1 MVSSNKNNQKEG
13 VEEMEEK
20 KDFGDLEREVI
31 EKGKCALCG
40 GCVATCRLL
49 DYGYLGVDFSEERP
63 VIREGQQCPTDCGYC
78 YYQCPRVEKPALREG
93 LEEIY
98 EVVGT
103 DEEIRKAC
111 QDGGAVT
118 SLLASALADAIV
130 EGCIT
135 VADEGEWKP
144 EVQVAMNKSDLIK
157 SAGSKYTPAA
167 TLTGI
172 ADAILKYDL
181 WSVALVGTPCQ
192 MAAYEKM
199 LVVGR
204 DTHNAHNFSSN
215 VRLRIG
221 LFCKGAYS
229 YEKLMKEYLERKR
242 GINIREITKL
252 DISEDVLHV
261 YAGDK
266 ELLSAGINEIED
278 YKRDGCKVCED
289 FSGLFS
295 DISVGNVGTPA
306 GKSSVIIHTDF
317 GKEVFES
324 ALQWGFI
331 EAKPIDKSGA
341 DLIHRLMKEKKEAGI
356 AEKEMRKKKL
366 MEQQRQ

>member
-1 MVSSNKNNQKEG
+1 MSKRGYGINGTKQG

-20 KDFGDLEREVI
+20 KDFGDLDREVI
-31 EKGKCALCG
+31 GMGKCALCG

-49 DYGYLGVDFSEERP
+49 DYGYLNVDFSEERP
-63 VIREGQQCPTDCGYC
+63 VIIEGMRCPPDCGYC
-78 YYQCPRVEKPALREG
+78 YYQCPRVEKPELKEG

-98 EVVGT
+98 EVVSK

-111 QDGGAVT
+111 QDGGVVT

-135 VADEGEWKP
+135 VVDKGEWKP
-144 EVQVAMNKSDLIK
+144 EVQVAMDKSGLIK

-172 ADAILKYDL
+172 ADAILNYGL

-199 LVVGR
+199 LDVGR

-221 LFCKGAYS
+221 LYCNGAYS

-242 GINIREITKL
+242 GINISEITKL
-252 DISEDVLHV
+252 EIGEDVLHV

-266 ELLSAGINEIED
+266 EPLSAGIGEIED
-278 YKRDGCKVCED
+278 CKREGCKVCED
-289 FSGLFS
+289 FTGLFS
-295 DISVGNVGTPA
+295 DISVGNVGAPA

-317 GKEVFES
+317 GKAVFES
-324 ALQWGFI
+324 ALEWGFI
-331 EAKPIDKSGA
+331 EAKPMEKSGVEQ
-341 DLIHRLMKEKKEAGI
+341 IHKLQKEKREAGI
-356 AEKEMRKKKL
+356 AAKERRKKL
-366 MEQQRQ
+366 MK

>member
-1 MVSSNKNNQKEG
+1 
-13 VEEMEEK
+13 MEEK

-49 DYGYLGVDFSEERP
+49 DYGYLAVDFSEERP
-63 VIREGQQCPTDCGYC
+63 VIREGQQCPPDCGYC

-103 DEEIRKAC
+103 DDEIRKSC

-118 SLLASALADAIV
+118 SLLASALADAVV

-135 VADEGEWKP
+135 VANKGEWKP
-144 EVQVAMNKSDLIK
+144 EVRVAMDKSGLIR

-172 ADAILKYDL
+172 PDAILDAGL

-221 LFCKGAYS
+221 LFCNGAYS

-242 GINIREITKL
+242 GINIGEVTKL

-261 YAGDK
+261 YAGEK
-266 ELLSAGINEIED
+266 ELLSAGIDEIED

-289 FSGLFS
+289 FVGLFS

-341 DLIHRLMKEKKEAGI
+341 DLIHKMMKEKKEAGI
-356 AEKEMRKKKL
+356 EEKERRMKKL
-366 MEQQRQ
+366 MEQQGQGQ

>member
-1 MVSSNKNNQKEG
+1 
-13 VEEMEEK
+13 MEEK
-20 KDFGDLEREVI
+20 KDFGDLEREVVG
-31 EKGKCALCG
+31 KGKCALCG

-49 DYGYLGVDFSEERP
+49 DYGYLGVDFLEERP
-63 VIREGQQCPTDCGYC
+63 VIIEGLQCPQNCGYC
-78 YYQCPRVEKPALREG
+78 YYQCPRVEKPELREG

-98 EVVGT
+98 EVVSK
-103 DEEIRKAC
+103 DEAIRKTC
-111 QDGGAVT
+111 HDGGVVT

-130 EGCIT
+130 EGCIA
-135 VADEGEWKP
+135 VADKGGWKP
-144 EVQVAMNKSDLIK
+144 EVRVAMDKSSLIRC
-157 SAGSKYTPAA
+157 AGSKYTPAA

-172 ADAILKYDL
+172 ADAILNYGL

-199 LVVGR
+199 LAVGR

-229 YEKLMKEYLERKR
+229 YEKLMKEYLERKH
-242 GINIREITKL
+242 GINISEITKL
-252 DISEDVLHV
+252 DINEDVLHV

-266 ELLSAGINEIED
+266 ELLSAGINDIED
-278 YKRDGCKVCED
+278 CKREGCKVCED
-289 FSGLFS
+289 LTGRFS
-295 DISVGNVGTPA
+295 DISVGNIGTPG

-331 EAKPIDKSGA
+331 EAKPVDKSGA
-341 DLIHRLMKEKKEAGI
+341 DLIHRLQKEKREAGI
-356 AEKEMRKKKL
+356 AEKEMQKNKKKKL
-366 MEQQRQ
+366 MEP

>member
-1 MVSSNKNNQKEG
+1 MVSTRQKEKEG
-13 VEEMEEK
+13 VEKMEER

-31 EKGKCALCG
+31 EMGKCALCG

-49 DYGYLGVDFSEERP
+49 DYGYLSVDFSEERP
-63 VIREGQQCPTDCGYC
+63 RIIEGLQCPPGCGYC
-78 YYQCPRVEKPALREG
+78 YYQCPRVEKPELKEG

-98 EVVGT
+98 EVGSK

-111 QDGGAVT
+111 QNGCVAT

-135 VADEGEWKP
+135 VADKGEGVP
-144 EVQVAMNKSDLIK
+144 EVRVAMDKSGLIK
-157 SAGSKYTPAA
+157 CADSKYTPAA

-172 ADAILKYDL
+172 ADAILNYGL
-181 WSVALVGTPCQ
+181 WSTALVGTPCQ
-192 MAAYEKM
+192 MAAYAKM
-199 LVVGR
+199 LDVGR

-221 LFCKGAYS
+221 LFCSGTYS

-242 GINIREITKL
+242 GINISEITKL
-252 DISEDVLHV
+252 AISDDVLHV

-278 YKRDGCKVCED
+278 CKREGCKVCED
-289 FSGLFS
+289 FTGLFS
-295 DISVGNVGTPA
+295 DISVGNTSTPA
-306 GKSSVIIHTDF
+306 GKSAVIIHTDF

-324 ALQWGFI
+324 ALEWGFI

-341 DLIHRLMKEKKEAGI
+341 DLIHRLQNEKKEAGI
-356 AEKEMRKKKL
+356 AEKDI
-366 MEQQRQ
+366 

>member
-1 MVSSNKNNQKEG
+1 
-13 VEEMEEK
+13 MEDK
-20 KDFGDLEREVI
+20 KDFSDLEREVI
-31 EKGKCALCG
+31 GMGKCALCG
-40 GCVATCRLL
+40 GCIATCRLL
-49 DYGYLGVDFSEERP
+49 DYSYLGVDFSEERP
-63 VIREGQQCPTDCGYC
+63 VIIEGTRCPPGCGYC
-78 YYQCPRVEKPALREG
+78 YYQCPRVEKSELREG

-98 EVVGT
+98 EVVSK
-103 DEEIRKAC
+103 DEEVRKAC
-111 QDGGAVT
+111 QDGGVVT

-135 VADEGEWKP
+135 VADKGEWVP
-144 EVQVAMNKSDLIK
+144 EVRVAMDKSSLIK

-172 ADAILKYDL
+172 ADAILDYGL

-199 LVVGR
+199 LAVGR

-229 YEKLMKEYLERKR
+229 YDKLVKEYLERKR
-242 GINIREITKL
+242 GINISEITKL
-252 DISEDVLHV
+252 DIREDVLHV
-261 YAGDK
+261 YAGEK
-266 ELLSAGINEIED
+266 ELLNAGINEIED
-278 YKRDGCKVCED
+278 YKREGCKVCED
-289 FSGLFS
+289 FTGLFS

-331 EAKPIDKSGA
+331 EAEPMKKSGVEQ
-341 DLIHRLMKEKKEAGI
+341 IHRLMKEKREAGI
-356 AEKEMRKKKL
+356 AKKEQRKKL
-366 MEQQRQ
+366 TEQEEV

>member
-1 MVSSNKNNQKEG
+1 
-13 VEEMEEK
+13 MEEK
-20 KDFGDLEREVI
+20 KDFSDLEREVI
-31 EKGKCALCG
+31 EVGKCALCG

-49 DYGYLGVDFSEERP
+49 DYGYLRVDFSEERP
-63 VIREGQQCPTDCGYC
+63 VIREGQQCPSDCGYC

-98 EVVGT
+98 EVVST
-103 DEEIRKAC
+103 DEEIRRAS

-118 SLLASALADAIV
+118 SLLASALADAVV

-135 VADEGEWKP
+135 VADKGEWMP
-144 EVQVAMNKSDLIK
+144 EVRVAMDKSGLIK

-167 TLTGI
+167 TLTCI
-172 ADAILKYDL
+172 PDAILDTGL

-204 DTHNAHNFSSN
+204 DTHNAHNFTSN

-221 LFCKGAYS
+221 LFCKGVFS
-229 YEKLMKEYLERKR
+229 YDKLMKEYLERKR
-242 GINIREITKL
+242 GVRISEVTKL

-266 ELLSAGINEIED
+266 ELLSAGISELED
-278 YKRDGCKVCED
+278 YKRGGCKVCED
-289 FSGLFS
+289 FTGLFS
-295 DISVGNVGTPA
+295 DISVGNVGTPT
-306 GKSSVIIHTDF
+306 GKSSVIVHTDF
-317 GKEVFES
+317 GKDVFES

-331 EAKPIDKSGA
+331 EAKPIEESGA
-341 DLIHRLMKEKKEAGI
+341 DLIHKMMKEKKEAGI
-356 AEKEMRKKKL
+356 AEKERRRGKKKL
-366 MEQQRQ
+366 MEQEGQ